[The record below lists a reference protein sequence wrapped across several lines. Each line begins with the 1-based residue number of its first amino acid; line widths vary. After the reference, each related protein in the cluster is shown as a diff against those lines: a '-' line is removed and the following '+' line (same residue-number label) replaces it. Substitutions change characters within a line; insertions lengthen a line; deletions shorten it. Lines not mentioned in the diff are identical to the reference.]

1 MKAITIPQPGPP
13 DVLTLAQV
21 PDPHPEAGQVV
32 VESRATALN
41 RADLLQRQGH
51 YPPPAGTPSYPGLEV
66 AGRIIEVGE
75 GVTEWPV
82 GSRVM
87 ALLGGGGYAE
97 RVVVPQ
103 ETLLPIPD
111 GMGWA
116 EAAAIPEAWLTA
128 YSNLIEI
135 GRLAE
140 GERALIHAGASGV
153 GTAAIQLARW
163 RGATVFATASGSKLP
178 AVQALGATWAIDY
191 RSERFA
197 EVVLAETG
205 GRGVDVIVDFIGAP
219 YWDDN
224 LRALAP
230 WGRLVLVGLMGGREV
245 KANLGLFLSK
255 KLSVHGSTLRD
266 RTLEQKARLV
276 RAFRQEVLPSL
287 ASGAL
292 RPVLD
297 PQRFRLEEA
306 ADAHRYMEENRNI
319 GKVILVIGPD
329 EQI

>member
-1 MKAITIPQPGPP
+1 MKAITMPQAGPP
-13 DVLTLAQV
+13 EVLTLSEV

-32 VESRATALN
+32 IESRATALN
-41 RADLLQRQGH
+41 RADLLQRQGK
-51 YPPPAGTPSYPGLEV
+51 YPPPTGAPPYLGLEV
-66 AGRIIEVGE
+66 AGRILEVGL
-75 GVTEWPV
+75 GVTEWRV
-82 GSRVM
+82 GDRVM

-97 RVVVPQ
+97 QVAVPQ
-103 ETLLPIPD
+103 ETLLPIPE
-111 GMGWA
+111 GMSWA
-116 EAAAIPEAWLTA
+116 EAAALPEAWLTA

-135 GRLAE
+135 GRLEA
-140 GERALIHAGASGV
+140 GERVLVHAGASGV

-163 RGATVFATASGSKLP
+163 RGATVFATASAPKLP
-178 AVQALGATWAIDY
+178 ALQALGVTRAIDY
-191 RSERFA
+191 RNERFA
-197 EVVLAETG
+197 EVILAETD
-205 GRGVDVIVDFIGAP
+205 GRGVDVILDFIGAP

-224 LRALAP
+224 LRTLAP

-276 RAFRQEVLPSL
+276 QAFRQEVLPSL

-297 PQRFRLEEA
+297 PQQFRLDEA
-306 ADAHRYMEENRNI
+306 AAAHRYMEENRNI
-319 GKVILVIGPD
+319 GKVILVIGSD
-329 EQI
+329 EQT